1 MIQDPSTSLRSQ
13 GKKPFQNQT
22 KIVDFEPQ
30 KLYYVISKPALLGK
44 ITYV

>member
-1 MIQDPSTSLRSQ
+1 MADAVGHYGHRE
-13 GKKPFQNQT
+13 KKPFQNRT